1 MPQMVWTTT
10 PLGSHDFF
18 NQVSWSMLA
27 WSLADHLSPAQNWY
41 DFTGLEPEQSL
52 GLGWQ
57 SPFHEGELCLA
68 LSSFRRV

>member
-18 NQVSWSMLA
+18 N
-27 WSLADHLSPAQNWY
+27 QNWY

-57 SPFHEGELCLA
+57 SPFHEGKCPDGDMAHCESDGICA
-68 LSSFRRV
+68 TR

>member
-1 MPQMVWTTT
+1 MFRAFLQIIDSMPQMVWTTT

-18 NQVSWSMLA
+18 N
-27 WSLADHLSPAQNWY
+27 QNWY

-57 SPFHEGELCLA
+57 SPFHEGERLTKA
-68 LSSFRRV
+68 GVSSFETDF